1 VATPADATGVAAPR
15 KAKHAKSAYMA
26 RQVAQLILP
35 EYRENPHLSGR
46 DVARKVAALGIFKRK
61 PRPRFFGEVVRIA
74 AKLAAGRREFEMA
87 AIEGYAAELID
98 CGHQVH
104 ILYATA
110 DEMRVTRLKAHE
122 HIFKQQQADGQID
135 NEAVFDKSLVDLSDI
150 HDGEQY
156 YAGFLFSCS
165 VAEAMASR
173 GRLFF
178 YADGSHMLS
187 TKGLSSGTYFEVTVS
202 DQDGRLFPLVAGHS
216 MGNENEAFW
225 SKIFAFAK
233 AVPGFDVPGRVVAVD
248 MEKGIA
254 AAFEACF
261 DNAEIFLDQAHV
273 VKNMMKKL
281 PRDEK
286 EHAESKF
293 LRAVKAPTKER
304 ADQAI
309 RSFGPVM
316 GRYLARFPPKNWVRA
331 YSRIE
336 ELAEISSHGAEASMS
351 TALRTGIRNFEPLAM
366 IMACAEF
373 AKRKIE
379 KMMGDANNWKGVV
392 PPSVQEHIGKHIE
405 KAEVYEGQVE
415 AIPGSN
421 MYEYNVEDSDGPKR
435 VVLSPTM
442 TQTPP
447 ECCAYSQMGNGFP
460 CLHSIAVIVEKHGP
474 GNVYKFIDER
484 YLTQAWKST
493 YDGIEVRTPAQHS
506 IDAVMR
512 AAKDRV
518 ISGDYLLGPKALAP
532 PRGRPVKNAGTR
544 RKSYYERASGSKD
557 ARSYRCRLCRKAGH
571 TRSTC
576 KNQ

>member
-1 VATPADATGVAAPR
+1 MYACVFFSSKQTGETFQKTFLPSSASREKPRVATLLHLQHTQKVPSHYEVVIEKEEEGQTGSDDTSSSSSYHGPGRGGMAVTNAFARLENVTVFTSLQDALNYDGSAPFTLKLARRQHQQLRNQVHPDKGGVVDAARATRPLAVLNR
-15 KAKHAKSAYMA
+15 ALEQCEIASLYQSWQRSGYDILHAKSDPDF
-26 RQVAQLILP
+26 VIP
-35 EYRENPHLSGR
+35 
-46 DVARKVAALGIFKRK
+46 
-61 PRPRFFGEVVRIA
+61 
-74 AKLAAGRREFEMA
+74 
-87 AIEGYAAELID
+87 AEL
-98 CGHQVH
+98 
-104 ILYATA
+104 LY
-110 DEMRVTRLKAHE
+110 
-122 HIFKQQQADGQID
+122 
-135 NEAVFDKSLVDLSDI
+135 S
-150 HDGEQY
+150 
-156 YAGFLFSCS
+156 
-165 VAEAMASR
+165 
-173 GRLFF
+173 
-178 YADGSHMLS
+178 
-187 TKGLSSGTYFEVTVS
+187 
-202 DQDGRLFPLVAGHS
+202 
-216 MGNENEAFW
+216 
-225 SKIFAFAK
+225 
-233 AVPGFDVPGRVVAVD
+233 
-248 MEKGIA
+248 
-254 AAFEACF
+254 
-261 DNAEIFLDQAHV
+261 
-273 VKNMMKKL
+273 
-281 PRDEK
+281 
-286 EHAESKF
+286 
-293 LRAVKAPTKER
+293 
-304 ADQAI
+304 
-309 RSFGPVM
+309 
-316 GRYLARFPPKNWVRA
+316 VRA

-506 IDAVMR
+506 IGAAMR

-576 KNQ
+576 KNQQGEGPDPERGQSNNATSGI